1 MGQSFNPFGGSPNG
15 RGSAIVPV
23 MHWQKTLALM
33 TMAASLHA
41 AESWKFDFGSDAPA
55 EGFTAVRA
63 TDRFTE
69 EKGYGFDLKGEPV
82 DGAKS
87 VTGEGGFYFSVAAE
101 PGNYLVKVKVGD
113 PSAASDTTIKA
124 ESRRLMIW
132 NDKHAAAEPAVR
144 SFVVNVRN
152 ASIGKDEHVHLKDRE
167 KPCLH
172 WDHKLTLEF
181 NGPHPAIDALE
192 ITPAP
197 DATTVFLLGDST
209 VTDQPNEPWNS
220 WGQMLPVFFDGTVAV
235 SNHAESGESV
245 RSSLGANRF
254 RQVYHSMKKGDYV
267 FIQFGHNDMKDKR
280 PDALDTYRKNLGEA
294 VKTIRWHGGH
304 PVLVTSME
312 RKAGVKADTLGEYP
326 DTVREVAEITGA
338 TLIDLHQTSRALY
351 KALGGDLGAA
361 FQDGTHHNPYGSYL
375 LAGCVAEGIRAEL
388 PELAKHFREGMA
400 RVDPSAPMKPEEFV
414 YAPSPVKDMTKPDG
428 D

>member
-1 MGQSFNPFGGSPNG
+1 
-15 RGSAIVPV
+15 

-63 TDRFTE
+63 MDRFTE
-69 EKGYGFDLKGEPV
+69 GKGYGFDLEGQPV
-82 DGAKS
+82 DKARI
-87 VTGEGGFYFSVAAE
+87 VTGQGGFYFSVAAE

-113 PSAASDTTIKA
+113 PAEPSDTTIKA

-132 NDKHAAAEPAVR
+132 NDKHPAGESEVR

-152 ASIGKDEHVHLKDRE
+152 PSIGENDHVHLKQRE
-167 KPCLH
+167 KPYLH

-181 NGPHPAIDALE
+181 NGPHPAIDWLE

-209 VTDQPNEPWNS
+209 VTDQPNEPWSS
-220 WGQMLPVFFDGTVAV
+220 WGQSLTVFFDDTVAV
-235 SNHAESGESV
+235 ANHAESGESV
-245 RSSLGANRF
+245 SSSLGAGRF
-254 RQVYHSMKKGDYV
+254 RQVYHFMRPGDYV
-267 FIQFGHNDMKDKR
+267 FFQFGHNDMKDKR
-280 PDALDTYRKNLGEA
+280 PDALETYRKDLTEA
-294 VKTIRWHGGH
+294 VKTVREKGGH

-312 RKAGVKADTLGEYP
+312 RKAGVKSDTLGKYP
-326 DTVREVAEITGA
+326 DTVREVAEETGA
-338 TLIDLHQTSRALY
+338 TLIDLHQTSRTLY
-351 KALGGDLGAA
+351 RSMGGHLGAG
-361 FQDGTHHNPYGSYL
+361 FQDGTHHNSFGSYL
-375 LAGCVAEGIRAEL
+375 LAGCVAEGIREKL
-388 PELAKHFREGMA
+388 PELAKHFREGVA
-400 RVDPSAPMKPEEFV
+400 RVDPSAPMMPEQFV
-414 YAPSPVKDMTKPDG
+414 YPPSPMTDLLKPDG